1 MSLRGFSG
9 EGGGGAVSGSLFP
22 LVIRNIVP
30 MFQYSPRVRGNDC
43 VSLAFPRGF
52 LVLLS
57 LKGGMAY
64 LGELI

>member
-9 EGGGGAVSGSLFP
+9 EGGGGVVSGSLS

-30 MFQYSPRVRGNDC
+30 MFQYSPGVGENNY

-52 LVLLS
+52 LVPLS
-57 LKGGMAY
+57 LRCCMAY